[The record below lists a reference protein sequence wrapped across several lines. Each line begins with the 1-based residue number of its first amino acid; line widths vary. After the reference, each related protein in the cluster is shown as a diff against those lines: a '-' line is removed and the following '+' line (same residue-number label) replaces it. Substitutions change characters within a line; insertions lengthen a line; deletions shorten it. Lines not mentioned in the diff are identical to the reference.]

1 MRPLA
6 LLLLPTLAFAE
17 ASSRDG
23 NLDAPPSTPEQQR
36 AMFHLPPGFEIQLV
50 AAEPAIQK
58 PMNLNFDAA
67 GRLWVTGSEMY
78 PWPAKVDAL
87 GQPIAVFD
95 ETWKTMSGAFD
106 ATKAPP
112 PPGRATDTVRV
123 LSDFAPDGRARKID
137 VFADALNIPIGIQP
151 LPRRPGA
158 KGDSAIVFSIPKIWR
173 LTDTDGDGRADLREP
188 LYGDFGFRDTHGMSS
203 NYLYWID
210 GWIYGCHGFANHSVV
225 RDGAGR
231 TTEMNSGN
239 TYRFR
244 PDGSRFEIYTHGQT
258 NPFGLAVDDWGNF
271 YSADSHSRPVML
283 LLPGAHYA
291 GIGKT
296 HDGLGFAPTIMDHDH
311 GSSAIAGLAWYGADH
326 FPPEFRGNTFNGNP
340 VTRRINRDRYEWQGS
355 TPRAIEMPDFLTC
368 DDPWFRPVQVKL
380 GPDGALWIADF
391 YTPIIGH
398 YEQPLADPRR
408 DHAHG
413 RIWRIVWRGEKADA
427 PAPVLPDLAKLDAKA
442 LIEKLGDANITTRSL
457 ATNELVER
465 VGKEASS
472 PLSSV
477 IVVSNEEEVMKKESG
492 SVPFRWSSPPSQ
504 RVPAL
509 WAAQR
514 LGILD
519 DIESRAIARS
529 FYDSPEVRA
538 HTVQIVREHKL
549 EGWAMDCDAELLR
562 GDPRVGRVAAAIAG
576 SDQVSSLDFKHLLNR
591 WDVTDPADTIFVQAI
606 RMRLRSLLASPTGCV
621 EAARRLDIDAA
632 RIGYEQ
638 TASKNAE
645 KLAAVSLAVPSTDSA
660 SFLLAHLQHTKFAT
674 PRAGEYLRHAVLN
687 LPEEKLGDVSALLQS
702 LADAPLA
709 DAPLAQRLALADGLG
724 QAARERGW
732 KLPDDIAAWTQR
744 TLLAA
749 LDDNALAD
757 RAIAA
762 LRDATWSEKFAP
774 LQQIVLDPKRDGTR
788 RAAALE
794 AALNLDR
801 GVALASQALADPTS
815 LPLRKKAAELLGRQV
830 GTAVPSGPRD
840 GASPAS
846 DGRLGTAIPTRA
858 ALDPRAALLAALP
871 TAPAELALAITAS
884 LAKTDPDF
892 TALLELLEAG
902 KASPAPLRNRL
913 IAILVTRRAD
923 ALRARADALTRDLPP
938 EDARLDGVIA
948 ARVKA
953 FASAKPDAA
962 RGEQVFAQ
970 QCAVC
975 HRFRDQGGNV
985 GPNLDGVVARGPHR
999 IIEDILDPNRNVDP
1013 TFRQA
1018 TLELTDGRTLVGV
1031 NFREEGNAV
1040 LLTDAA
1046 GQTQSAPKP
1055 SVKSQ
1060 TQSSLSLMPP
1070 AYETAIPADDFN
1082 ALLAYLV
1089 GQ

>member
-1 MRPLA
+1 MRTLA
-6 LLLLPTLAFAE
+6 LLLLPTLAFSE

-23 NLDAPPSTPEQQR
+23 NLDAPPSTPEQER
-36 AMFHLPPGFEIQLV
+36 VMFHLPPGFEIQLV

-58 PMNLNFDAA
+58 PMNLAFDAA

-87 GQPIAVFD
+87 GQPIAGFD
-95 ETWKTMSGAFD
+95 ETWKSMSGAFD
-106 ATKAPP
+106 PKLAPQP
-112 PPGRATDTVRV
+112 SERATDTVRV

-151 LPRRPGA
+151 LPRKPGA

-311 GSSAIAGLAWYGADH
+311 GSSAIAGLAWYGAEH

-340 VTRRINRDRYEWQGS
+340 VTRRINRDRYEWHGS
-355 TPRAIEMPDFLTC
+355 TPRAIEMPDFLTSE
-368 DDPWFRPVQVKL
+368 DPWFRPVQVKL

-408 DHAHG
+408 DHTHG

-427 PAPVLPDLAKLDAKA
+427 PAPVLPALAKLDAKA
-442 LIEKLGDANITTRSL
+442 LIEKLGDANITTRTL

-465 VGKEASS
+465 VGKSVTR
-472 PLSSV
+472 PLLSEVGWDRLRNKSLPKPSQFTIANGLWVLNRVGGLSELTFGFSMLDTEGPARTLV
-477 IVVSNEEEVMKKESG
+477 IKLEEERTVLRSEGVEVGKGAPDVTPESFSETATG
-492 SVPFRWSSPPSQ
+492 RELVARGIGA
-504 RVPAL
+504 RVWPKGPHDGVFEGR
-509 WAAQR
+509 AA
-514 LGILD
+514 
-519 DIESRAIARS
+519 AAVIARFPTLED
-529 FYDSPEVRA
+529 FYFP
-538 HTVQIVREHKL
+538 
-549 EGWAMDCDAELLR
+549 
-562 GDPRVGRVAAAIAG
+562 
-576 SDQVSSLDFKHLLNR
+576 
-591 WDVTDPADTIFVQAI
+591 
-606 RMRLRSLLASPTGCV
+606 
-621 EAARRLDIDAA
+621 
-632 RIGYEQ
+632 
-638 TASKNAE
+638 
-645 KLAAVSLAVPSTDSA
+645 LAAVRQCPSDDPLLLHSLRMALRSCLANGERANGVLRDPYNQIRDAEYLADVCVAIPTAESA
-660 SFLLAHLQHTKFAT
+660 NFLLAHVQATKLAT

-687 LPEEKLGDVSALLQS
+687 LPEEKLGDVGALLQS

-709 DAPLAQRLALADGLG
+709 LRLALADGLG

-732 KLPDDIAAWTQR
+732 KLPDELTAWTQR

-749 LDDNALAD
+749 LDDNAFAD

-762 LRDATWSEKFAP
+762 LRDATWPEKFAP

-801 GVALASQALADPTS
+801 GIALAAQALADPTS
-815 LPLRKKAAELLGRQV
+815 LPLRKKAAELLGRTPSD
-830 GTAVPSGPRD
+830 TA
-840 GASPAS
+840 
-846 DGRLGTAIPTRA
+846 
-858 ALDPRAALLAALP
+858 RAALLAALP
-871 TAPAELALAITAS
+871 TAPTELALAITAS

-892 TALLELLEAG
+892 TALLDLLEAG

-913 IAILVTRRAD
+913 IAILVSKRAD
-923 ALRARADALTRDLPP
+923 TLQARAQALTKDLPP
-938 EDARLDGVIA
+938 EDARLDKVIA
-948 ARVKA
+948 ERVKT
-953 FASAKPDAA
+953 FAGAKPDAA
-962 RGEQVFAQ
+962 KGAQVFAQ

-975 HRFRDQGGNV
+975 HRFRGQGGNV
-985 GPNLDGVVARGPHR
+985 GPNLDGVVARGAHR
-999 IIEDILDPNRNVDP
+999 LIEDILDPNRNVDP
-1013 TFRQA
+1013 TFRQT
-1018 TLELTDGRTLVGV
+1018 TLELTDGRVLIGV
-1031 NFREEGNAV
+1031 NARDEGNAV

-1046 GQTQSAPKP
+1046 GQTQSAPKTG
-1055 SVKSQ
+1055 VKSQ
-1060 TQSSLSLMPP
+1060 TQSRLSLMPP
-1070 AYETAIPADDFN
+1070 AFETTIPADDFN
-1082 ALLAYLV
+1082 ALLTYLLR
-1089 GQ
+1089 